1 MAERSDS
8 LELRI
13 GFHNAV
19 SRFQD
24 WTTGVTEPRVK
35 YCGRFCAISE
45 VCQEVGNLSDRL
57 PGDLLAILLSMNTK
71 RARKAFKKSINANKP
86 GPRWGRHLGGLFLE
100 PSDASYVR
108 FTPKSRHAMQQTAA

>member
-1 MAERSDS
+1 MAKPLESGS

-13 GFHNAV
+13 AFHNAV

-35 YCGRFCAISE
+35 YCSRFCPISE

-57 PGDLLAILLSMNTK
+57 PEGLLAILQKETHTGDDALSPKMDETYGGAGRLLLRLIEK
-71 RARKAFKKSINANKP
+71 RKDEMRRRNLVQS
-86 GPRWGRHLGGLFLE
+86 
-100 PSDASYVR
+100 
-108 FTPKSRHAMQQTAA
+108 

>member
-8 LELRI
+8 LELCI
-13 GFHNAV
+13 AFHNAV

-45 VCQEVGNLSDRL
+45 ACREVGNLSDRL
-57 PGDLLAILLSMNTK
+57 PGDLLAILSKETHTGDDALALKMDETYRGAGRFLRRLIEK
-71 RARKAFKKSINANKP
+71 RKDEMRRRNA
-86 GPRWGRHLGGLFLE
+86 LQSE
-100 PSDASYVR
+100 PY
-108 FTPKSRHAMQQTAA
+108 

>member
-8 LELRI
+8 NSLELRI
-13 GFHNAV
+13 AFHNAV

-45 VCQEVGNLSDRL
+45 VCREVGNLSDRL
-57 PGDLLAILLSMNTK
+57 PGDLLAFLRKETHTDDDALALKMGETYRGASRFLLRLIEK
-71 RARKAFKKSINANKP
+71 RKDEMRRRNAL
-86 GPRWGRHLGGLFLE
+86 R
-100 PSDASYVR
+100 S
-108 FTPKSRHAMQQTAA
+108 